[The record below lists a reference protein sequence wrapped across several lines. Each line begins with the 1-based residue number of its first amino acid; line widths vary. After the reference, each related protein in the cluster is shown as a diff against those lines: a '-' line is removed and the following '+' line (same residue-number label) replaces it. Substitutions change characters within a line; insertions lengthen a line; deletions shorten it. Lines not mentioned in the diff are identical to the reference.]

1 MNMELFEPESMPNWA
16 KAIQNMR
23 EKPKKRSGKD
33 NEQILKGDS
42 I

>member
-1 MNMELFEPESMPNWA
+1 MNMELFEPESNWA

-23 EKPKKRSGKD
+23 EKPKKRSEKD